1 MSPRRKPT
9 PLGKCRHCQR
19 IFDMRRFRPEDGRSC
34 GWKKSLYCSKWC
46 RMLHRAW
53 PWAGAPAG
61 ILSMG
66 A

>member
-9 PLGKCRHCQR
+9 PLGRCRHCQA
-19 IFDMRRFRPEDGRSC
+19 IFDMRRLRPDGRSS
-34 GWKKSLYCSKWC
+34 GWKKSLYCSKFC
-46 RMLHRAW
+46 RAMHRGW
-53 PWAGAPAG
+53 SWAGAPAG